1 MPDSGISNGAH
12 NAQRVCMSQSM
23 IAIVLLMH
31 GHAASLVTG
40 VTNRLSPWQIRPR
53 RLRASLIWYRQ
64 NVLRQTN
71 GPKQFA
77 FSYLRTLISSTGTV
91 RIRTPLLQ
99 HRSISPSRRAHS
111 RKPAAASLLLCAM
124 LGQTDGRTDRRRT
137 DGPCSAYYA
146 GSANNRLLLDPL
158 RWKQSI
164 SMSMNVCMSLYR
176 FVCSLAFPISGL
188 HIQTSILYIL
198 PSKPDVCRPTWILKC
213 RPID

>member
-71 GPKQFA
+71 GHEQFA
-77 FSYLRTLISSTGTV
+77 FSYLRTLISSTGTF
-91 RIRTPLLQ
+91 RIRTPL
-99 HRSISPSRRAHS
+99 H
-111 RKPAAASLLLCAM
+111 AASIDISFPPGPEQKTCSSEFAAVCHA
-124 LGQTDGRTDRRRT
+124 GTDRRTNRQKTDRRT
-137 DGPCSAYYA
+137 
-146 GSANNRLLLDPL
+146 LL
-158 RWKQSI
+158 R
-164 SMSMNVCMSLYR
+164 
-176 FVCSLAFPISGL
+176 
-188 HIQTSILYIL
+188 IL
-198 PSKPDVCRPTWILKC
+198 CGQC
-213 RPID
+213 Q

>member
-23 IAIVLLMH
+23 IAIVVLMH

-71 GPKQFA
+71 GHKQFA

-124 LGQTDGRTDRRRT
+124 LGQTDGRTDRRRH
-137 DGPCSAYYA
+137 CSAYYA
-146 GSANNRLLLDPL
+146 GSANNRLLLDPPPMKAKYFDEHECL
-158 RWKQSI
+158 YVSL
-164 SMSMNVCMSLYR
+164 SVCL
-176 FVCSLAFPISGL
+176 LARIPNLGITYPNFS
-188 HIQTSILYIL
+188 SVYI
-198 PSKPDVCRPTWILKC
+198 TLKTGC
-213 RPID
+213 V